1 MRINGQISPSRGRS
15 VVVPFRPAL
24 RRHLRQ
30 MRPVILIWVSI
41 FTIAT
46 GSGADAENR
55 VLAFGL
61 SDELGVFASEA
72 KEAGRA
78 LSTYYGGGTQP
89 IVESNTPHHP
99 RATPN
104 RIIDDLRKASE
115 NMGQEDVLIV
125 YLTSHGS
132 PDGMSL
138 AYGGN
143 FQALSPS
150 DVRLFLLLSGAKR
163 KALIVSSCYSGRFI
177 PLADRNTLVI
187 TASDAKNTSF
197 GCTDTAKLT
206 LFGMA
211 LLQRIP
217 ASSSLPQAFSGAK
230 QDIRFAE
237 QELCKKYRDLCFRSN
252 PQIAGG
258 ENIIGALQRHRH

>member
-1 MRINGQISPSRGRS
+1 MAINGTFPGRRS
-15 VVVPFRPAL
+15 VAVLPRQFRLPRFL
-24 RRHLRQ
+24 TQ
-30 MRPVILIWVSI
+30 MRLLILLSVSL

-72 KEAGRA
+72 KEAGKV
-78 LSTYYGGGTQP
+78 LSTYYGGGTP
-89 IVESNTPHHP
+89 PTVESNTPKHP
-99 RATPN
+99 RATPK
-104 RIIDDLRKASE
+104 RIIADLRKASQ
-115 NMGQEDVLIV
+115 NMGPRDVLIV

-138 AYGGN
+138 AYGDN
-143 FQALSPS
+143 FLALSPS
-150 DVRLFLLLSGAKR
+150 DLRLFLLLSHAKR

-177 PLADRNTLVI
+177 PLADHNTLVI
-187 TASDAKNTSF
+187 TASDAKSTSF
-197 GCTDTAKLT
+197 GCTATAKLT

-217 ASSSLPQAFSGAK
+217 ESSSLPQAFARAK
-230 QDIRFAE
+230 QDIRIAE
-237 QELCKKYRDLCFRSN
+237 QDLCKQARDLCFHSN

-258 ENIIGALQRHRH
+258 ENIVGALLTRPQ